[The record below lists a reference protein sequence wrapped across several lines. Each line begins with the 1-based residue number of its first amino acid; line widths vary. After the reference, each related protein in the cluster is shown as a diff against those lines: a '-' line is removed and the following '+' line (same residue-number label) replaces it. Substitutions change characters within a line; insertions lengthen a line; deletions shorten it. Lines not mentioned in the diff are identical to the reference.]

1 MIYSNQLGFMKKVV
15 LFLLMSLGQIISL
28 HSQEIQIIDSLAIDS
43 VVSEKVAKDSVF
55 FTPKDSLYLN
65 YISDVAEFIVKNIE
79 SVKPRYKMYKTDN
92 LYNLI
97 ELDTATGRLWQVQF
111 GMNRSSSRMKVAIDD
126 SSLLYDWEDIIP
138 GRFELYPT
146 SNMYTFILLDTHR
159 GWTYQV
165 QWNTEPSKRFRISIY

>member
-1 MIYSNQLGFMKKVV
+1 MKKI
-15 LFLLMSLGQIISL
+15 LLLVIMVLGQIISVY
-28 HSQEIQIIDSLAIDS
+28 SQEVQTTDSLLLDS
-43 VVSEKVAKDSVF
+43 VVSEKVSQDSVF

-65 YISDVAEFIVKNIE
+65 FITDVAEFIVKNIE
-79 SVKPRYKMYKTDN
+79 SVKPRYKMYETDN

-97 ELDTATGRLWQVQF
+97 ELDTATGKLWQVQF

-146 SNMYTFILLDTHR
+146 SNMYTFILLDTHWGR
-159 GWTYQV
+159 TYQV
-165 QWNTEPSKRFRISIY
+165 QWHTEPSKRFRISIY

>member
-1 MIYSNQLGFMKKVV
+1 MKKVI
-15 LFLLMSLGQIISL
+15 LFAIMSLGQIICIY
-28 HSQEIQIIDSLAIDS
+28 SQKIQAIDSLSLDS
-43 VVSEKVAKDSVF
+43 IIPEKVVQDSVF

-65 YISDVAEFIVKNIE
+65 YIADIAEFVVKSIE
-79 SVKPRYKMYKTDN
+79 SVKPRYKMFKTEN

-97 ELDTATGRLWQVQF
+97 ELDTATGRLWLVQF
-111 GMNRSSSRMKVAIDD
+111 GMNRSSSRMKVEIDD

-159 GWTYQV
+159 GRTYQV
-165 QWNTEPSKRFRISIY
+165 QWHTEPSKRFRILIY